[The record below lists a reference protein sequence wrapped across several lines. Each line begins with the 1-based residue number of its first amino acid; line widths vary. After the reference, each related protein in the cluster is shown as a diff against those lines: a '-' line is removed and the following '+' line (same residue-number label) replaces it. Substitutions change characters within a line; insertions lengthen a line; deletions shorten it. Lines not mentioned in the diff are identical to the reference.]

1 MLFGKLLPREGNFF
15 EMFNQHADRIV
26 EAARAFS
33 QLVANYS
40 DPHLRDKYNQDVDN
54 AERAAD
60 RVTQDVNRLI
70 HKTFITPIDREQIHS
85 LINTMDDVADLIQ
98 DSAETMAL
106 YDVHHMTEEI
116 TRLTDLSL
124 KCCERLRDAVRLL
137 GKIADP
143 AVAEA
148 ALDGARAIL
157 MERWG
162 ENAALV
168 GELRAWMTDVGV
180 IRAKVADGKENEGAK
195 YRDYFDHAE
204 SLAKIPSHRLLALFR
219 ARREEILL
227 LDLDPG
233 MEADAM
239 VTVFGIL
246 NLTEDSFFDES
257 RRLDPAGAVTAA
269 IEMLRVGSDVVDVG
283 PAASH
288 PDARPVS
295 PADEI
300 RRIAPLLDALSD
312 QMHRVS
318 IDSFQP
324 ETQRYA
330 LKRGVGYLNDI
341 QGFPDPALYPDIAE
355 ADCRLVVMHS
365 AQRDGIATRTGHLRP
380 EDALDEIVRFFE
392 ARVSALR
399 RSGVAAD
406 RLILDPGM
414 GFFLSPAPET
424 SLHVLSNLQK
434 LKSALGLPLLVSV
447 SRKSFLGATVGL
459 PVKDLGPASLAAELH
474 AIGNGADYVRTHAP
488 GDLRSAITF
497 SETLAKFRSRDARD
511 RGLDHA

>member
-1 MLFGKLLPREGNFF
+1 ME
-15 EMFNQHADRIV
+15 V
-26 EAARAFS
+26 AA
-33 QLVANYS
+33 
-40 DPHLRDKYNQDVDN
+40 
-54 AERAAD
+54 
-60 RVTQDVNRLI
+60 
-70 HKTFITPIDREQIHS
+70 
-85 LINTMDDVADLIQ
+85 
-98 DSAETMAL
+98 
-106 YDVHHMTEEI
+106 
-116 TRLTDLSL
+116 
-124 KCCERLRDAVRLL
+124 
-137 GKIADP
+137 
-143 AVAEA
+143 
-148 ALDGARAIL
+148 
-157 MERWG
+157 
-162 ENAALV
+162 
-168 GELRAWMTDVGV
+168 
-180 IRAKVADGKENEGAK
+180 
-195 YRDYFDHAE
+195 
-204 SLAKIPSHRLLALFR
+204 
-219 ARREEILL
+219 
-227 LDLDPG
+227 
-233 MEADAM
+233 EADAM

-257 RRLDPAGAVTAA
+257 RRLDPAALSPRRSKCC
-269 IEMLRVGSDVVDVG
+269 ESDQTSWMSR

-355 ADCRLVVMHS
+355 ADCSWWLCT
-365 AQRDGIATRTGHLRP
+365 Q
-380 EDALDEIVRFFE
+380 
-392 ARVSALR
+392 
-399 RSGVAAD
+399 RSGMASPPAPVTFDPKTRSTRLCGSSRRGFPPCDGARVAAD

>member
-1 MLFGKLLPREGNFF
+1 MDPVAPDQPSSWLSPEARPGTSSVLPCSSSSRG
-15 EMFNQHADRIV
+15 
-26 EAARAFS
+26 
-33 QLVANYS
+33 
-40 DPHLRDKYNQDVDN
+40 
-54 AERAAD
+54 
-60 RVTQDVNRLI
+60 
-70 HKTFITPIDREQIHS
+70 
-85 LINTMDDVADLIQ
+85 
-98 DSAETMAL
+98 
-106 YDVHHMTEEI
+106 
-116 TRLTDLSL
+116 
-124 KCCERLRDAVRLL
+124 
-137 GKIADP
+137 
-143 AVAEA
+143 
-148 ALDGARAIL
+148 
-157 MERWG
+157 
-162 ENAALV
+162 
-168 GELRAWMTDVGV
+168 
-180 IRAKVADGKENEGAK
+180 
-195 YRDYFDHAE
+195 
-204 SLAKIPSHRLLALFR
+204 FR
-219 ARREEILL
+219 ASTR
-227 LDLDPG
+227 PG
-233 MEADAM
+233 AIQFSWLVMTLFLNSLCLGHPSSKRGTAWVDASCYGAATM
-239 VTVFGIL
+239 LRSRVTVFGIL

-295 PADEI
+295 PADEVG
-300 RRIAPLLDALSD
+300 RIAPLLDALSD

-324 ETQRYA
+324 ESQRYA

-424 SLHVLSNLQK
+424 SLHVLSNL
-434 LKSALGLPLLVSV
+434 
-447 SRKSFLGATVGL
+447 
-459 PVKDLGPASLAAELH
+459 
-474 AIGNGADYVRTHAP
+474 
-488 GDLRSAITF
+488 
-497 SETLAKFRSRDARD
+497 
-511 RGLDHA
+511 

>member
-1 MLFGKLLPREGNFF
+1 
-15 EMFNQHADRIV
+15 
-26 EAARAFS
+26 
-33 QLVANYS
+33 
-40 DPHLRDKYNQDVDN
+40 
-54 AERAAD
+54 
-60 RVTQDVNRLI
+60 
-70 HKTFITPIDREQIHS
+70 
-85 LINTMDDVADLIQ
+85 
-98 DSAETMAL
+98 
-106 YDVHHMTEEI
+106 
-116 TRLTDLSL
+116 
-124 KCCERLRDAVRLL
+124 
-137 GKIADP
+137 
-143 AVAEA
+143 
-148 ALDGARAIL
+148 
-157 MERWG
+157 
-162 ENAALV
+162 
-168 GELRAWMTDVGV
+168 
-180 IRAKVADGKENEGAK
+180 
-195 YRDYFDHAE
+195 
-204 SLAKIPSHRLLALFR
+204 
-219 ARREEILL
+219 
-227 LDLDPG
+227 
-233 MEADAM
+233 M

-257 RRLDPAGAVTAA
+257 RAA
-269 IEMLRVGSDVVDVG
+269 RPRRCCHRGDRNAASRIRRRGCRTGRQPIRTRGLYRRPMRSDVL
-283 PAASH
+283 
-288 PDARPVS
+288 
-295 PADEI
+295 
-300 RRIAPLLDALSD
+300 APLLDALSD

>member
-1 MLFGKLLPREGNFF
+1 MRYPRNAVLFSLFADNVRRTEGFTKLAPSAVVIIGYG
-15 EMFNQHADRIV
+15 I
-26 EAARAFS
+26 AF
-33 QLVANYS
+33 Y
-40 DPHLRDKYNQDVDN
+40 
-54 AERAAD
+54 
-60 RVTQDVNRLI
+60 
-70 HKTFITPIDREQIHS
+70 F
-85 LINTMDDVADLIQ
+85 
-98 DSAETMAL
+98 
-106 YDVHHMTEEI
+106 
-116 TRLTDLSL
+116 LSL
-124 KCCERLRDAVRLL
+124 VLKS
-137 GKIADP
+137 IP
-143 AVAEA
+143 
-148 ALDGARAIL
+148 
-157 MERWG
+157 
-162 ENAALV
+162 
-168 GELRAWMTDVGV
+168 VGV
-180 IRAKVADGKENEGAK
+180 AYAVWSGLGVVIITAIAW
-195 YRDYFDHAE
+195 
-204 SLAKIPSHRLLALFR
+204 LLHGQK
-219 ARREEILL
+219 
-227 LDLDPG
+227 LDAWG
-233 MEADAM
+233 
-239 VTVFGIL
+239 
-246 NLTEDSFFDES
+246 
-257 RRLDPAGAVTAA
+257 
-269 IEMLRVGSDVVDVG
+269 
-283 PAASH
+283 
-288 PDARPVS
+288 
-295 PADEI
+295 
-300 RRIAPLLDALSD
+300 LDALSD

>member
-1 MLFGKLLPREGNFF
+1 MKGWLFLVIAIVGEVIATSALKSSEGFTKLAPSAVVIIGYGIAFYFLSLVLKSIPVGVAYAVWSGLGVVIITAIAWLLHGQKLDAWGFVGMGLIIAAF
-15 EMFNQHADRIV
+15 LLAPIPIV
-26 EAARAFS
+26 EVAA
-33 QLVANYS
+33 
-40 DPHLRDKYNQDVDN
+40 
-54 AERAAD
+54 
-60 RVTQDVNRLI
+60 
-70 HKTFITPIDREQIHS
+70 
-85 LINTMDDVADLIQ
+85 
-98 DSAETMAL
+98 
-106 YDVHHMTEEI
+106 
-116 TRLTDLSL
+116 
-124 KCCERLRDAVRLL
+124 
-137 GKIADP
+137 
-143 AVAEA
+143 
-148 ALDGARAIL
+148 
-157 MERWG
+157 
-162 ENAALV
+162 
-168 GELRAWMTDVGV
+168 
-180 IRAKVADGKENEGAK
+180 
-195 YRDYFDHAE
+195 
-204 SLAKIPSHRLLALFR
+204 
-219 ARREEILL
+219 
-227 LDLDPG
+227 
-233 MEADAM
+233 EADAM

-380 EDALDEIVRFFE
+380 EDALDEMRFFE

-488 GDLRSAITF
+488 GDLRSAITI

>member
-1 MLFGKLLPREGNFF
+1 
-15 EMFNQHADRIV
+15 
-26 EAARAFS
+26 
-33 QLVANYS
+33 
-40 DPHLRDKYNQDVDN
+40 
-54 AERAAD
+54 
-60 RVTQDVNRLI
+60 
-70 HKTFITPIDREQIHS
+70 
-85 LINTMDDVADLIQ
+85 
-98 DSAETMAL
+98 
-106 YDVHHMTEEI
+106 
-116 TRLTDLSL
+116 
-124 KCCERLRDAVRLL
+124 
-137 GKIADP
+137 
-143 AVAEA
+143 
-148 ALDGARAIL
+148 
-157 MERWG
+157 
-162 ENAALV
+162 
-168 GELRAWMTDVGV
+168 
-180 IRAKVADGKENEGAK
+180 
-195 YRDYFDHAE
+195 
-204 SLAKIPSHRLLALFR
+204 
-219 ARREEILL
+219 
-227 LDLDPG
+227 
-233 MEADAM
+233 M

-399 RSGVAAD
+399 RSGSLPTGSSSIRGWDFLEPRTGNIAA
-406 RLILDPGM
+406 RAVEP
-414 GFFLSPAPET
+414 S
-424 SLHVLSNLQK
+424 K

>member
-1 MLFGKLLPREGNFF
+1 
-15 EMFNQHADRIV
+15 
-26 EAARAFS
+26 
-33 QLVANYS
+33 
-40 DPHLRDKYNQDVDN
+40 
-54 AERAAD
+54 
-60 RVTQDVNRLI
+60 
-70 HKTFITPIDREQIHS
+70 
-85 LINTMDDVADLIQ
+85 
-98 DSAETMAL
+98 
-106 YDVHHMTEEI
+106 
-116 TRLTDLSL
+116 
-124 KCCERLRDAVRLL
+124 
-137 GKIADP
+137 
-143 AVAEA
+143 
-148 ALDGARAIL
+148 
-157 MERWG
+157 
-162 ENAALV
+162 
-168 GELRAWMTDVGV
+168 
-180 IRAKVADGKENEGAK
+180 
-195 YRDYFDHAE
+195 
-204 SLAKIPSHRLLALFR
+204 
-219 ARREEILL
+219 
-227 LDLDPG
+227 
-233 MEADAM
+233 
-239 VTVFGIL
+239 
-246 NLTEDSFFDES
+246 
-257 RRLDPAGAVTAA
+257 TAA

-341 QGFPDPALYPDIAE
+341 QGFPDPTLYPDIAE

>member
-1 MLFGKLLPREGNFF
+1 
-15 EMFNQHADRIV
+15 
-26 EAARAFS
+26 
-33 QLVANYS
+33 
-40 DPHLRDKYNQDVDN
+40 
-54 AERAAD
+54 
-60 RVTQDVNRLI
+60 
-70 HKTFITPIDREQIHS
+70 
-85 LINTMDDVADLIQ
+85 
-98 DSAETMAL
+98 
-106 YDVHHMTEEI
+106 
-116 TRLTDLSL
+116 
-124 KCCERLRDAVRLL
+124 
-137 GKIADP
+137 
-143 AVAEA
+143 
-148 ALDGARAIL
+148 
-157 MERWG
+157 
-162 ENAALV
+162 
-168 GELRAWMTDVGV
+168 
-180 IRAKVADGKENEGAK
+180 
-195 YRDYFDHAE
+195 
-204 SLAKIPSHRLLALFR
+204 
-219 ARREEILL
+219 
-227 LDLDPG
+227 
-233 MEADAM
+233 M

-414 GFFLSPAPET
+414 DRRLVHGETADLAPTGFGQQVREAMDQRREHHIEQGDATRARNGRIFYRRSLLATLREREVARIGAEMAEGKGLPFRAATDGENVSGKFTGTVQLSSGKFAVVE
-424 SLHVLSNLQK
+424 
-434 LKSALGLPLLVSV
+434 KSHEFTLVPWRPVIDRQLGREITGVVQGGSVSWQLGRRHDLGL
-447 SRKSFLGATVGL
+447 
-459 PVKDLGPASLAAELH
+459 
-474 AIGNGADYVRTHAP
+474 
-488 GDLRSAITF
+488 
-497 SETLAKFRSRDARD
+497 
-511 RGLDHA
+511 

>member
-1 MLFGKLLPREGNFF
+1 
-15 EMFNQHADRIV
+15 
-26 EAARAFS
+26 
-33 QLVANYS
+33 
-40 DPHLRDKYNQDVDN
+40 
-54 AERAAD
+54 
-60 RVTQDVNRLI
+60 
-70 HKTFITPIDREQIHS
+70 
-85 LINTMDDVADLIQ
+85 
-98 DSAETMAL
+98 
-106 YDVHHMTEEI
+106 
-116 TRLTDLSL
+116 
-124 KCCERLRDAVRLL
+124 
-137 GKIADP
+137 
-143 AVAEA
+143 
-148 ALDGARAIL
+148 
-157 MERWG
+157 
-162 ENAALV
+162 
-168 GELRAWMTDVGV
+168 
-180 IRAKVADGKENEGAK
+180 
-195 YRDYFDHAE
+195 
-204 SLAKIPSHRLLALFR
+204 
-219 ARREEILL
+219 
-227 LDLDPG
+227 
-233 MEADAM
+233 M

-399 RSGVAAD
+399 RSGSLPTGSSSIRGWDFLEPRTGNIAARAVEPSKAEVGVGASAIGLGVAE
-406 RLILDPGM
+406 IL
-414 GFFLSPAPET
+414 
-424 SLHVLSNLQK
+424 
-434 LKSALGLPLLVSV
+434 
-447 SRKSFLGATVGL
+447 LGATVGL

>member
-1 MLFGKLLPREGNFF
+1 
-15 EMFNQHADRIV
+15 
-26 EAARAFS
+26 
-33 QLVANYS
+33 
-40 DPHLRDKYNQDVDN
+40 
-54 AERAAD
+54 
-60 RVTQDVNRLI
+60 
-70 HKTFITPIDREQIHS
+70 
-85 LINTMDDVADLIQ
+85 
-98 DSAETMAL
+98 
-106 YDVHHMTEEI
+106 
-116 TRLTDLSL
+116 
-124 KCCERLRDAVRLL
+124 
-137 GKIADP
+137 
-143 AVAEA
+143 
-148 ALDGARAIL
+148 
-157 MERWG
+157 
-162 ENAALV
+162 
-168 GELRAWMTDVGV
+168 
-180 IRAKVADGKENEGAK
+180 
-195 YRDYFDHAE
+195 
-204 SLAKIPSHRLLALFR
+204 
-219 ARREEILL
+219 
-227 LDLDPG
+227 
-233 MEADAM
+233 M

-488 GDLRSAITF
+488 WRSAKRNHLLGNPREISQSRRQRPRVRSCLAFTF
-497 SETLAKFRSRDARD
+497 RPPASGPWSGSAKVGADMLGSSGSNCTMRRRFIPRQGSEWTARSLRTFGSPARVIST
-511 RGLDHA
+511 RLCG

>member
-1 MLFGKLLPREGNFF
+1 MKGWLFLVIAIVGEVIATSALKSSEGFTKLAPSAVVIIGGYGIAFYFLSLVLKSIPVGVAYAVWSGLGVVIITAIAWLLHGQKLDAWGFVGMGLIIAAFARPIP
-15 EMFNQHADRIV
+15 IV
-26 EAARAFS
+26 EVAA
-33 QLVANYS
+33 
-40 DPHLRDKYNQDVDN
+40 
-54 AERAAD
+54 
-60 RVTQDVNRLI
+60 
-70 HKTFITPIDREQIHS
+70 
-85 LINTMDDVADLIQ
+85 
-98 DSAETMAL
+98 
-106 YDVHHMTEEI
+106 
-116 TRLTDLSL
+116 
-124 KCCERLRDAVRLL
+124 
-137 GKIADP
+137 
-143 AVAEA
+143 
-148 ALDGARAIL
+148 
-157 MERWG
+157 
-162 ENAALV
+162 
-168 GELRAWMTDVGV
+168 
-180 IRAKVADGKENEGAK
+180 
-195 YRDYFDHAE
+195 
-204 SLAKIPSHRLLALFR
+204 
-219 ARREEILL
+219 
-227 LDLDPG
+227 
-233 MEADAM
+233 EADAM

-324 ETQRYA
+324 ETQRYS

>member
-1 MLFGKLLPREGNFF
+1 MVRRYLPLNPLRAFEAAARHLSFTRAAIELNVTHAAVSQQVRALEEQLGCVLFTRVSRGLVLTHEGEGLLPVLNEAF
-15 EMFNQHADRIV
+15 DRIADTL
-26 EAARAFS
+26 ECFS
-33 QLVANYS
+33 HGQF
-40 DPHLRDKYNQDVDN
+40 R
-54 AERAAD
+54 ER
-60 RVTQDVNRLI
+60 VKV
-70 HKTFITPIDREQIHS
+70 
-85 LINTMDDVADLIQ
+85 
-98 DSAETMAL
+98 
-106 YDVHHMTEEI
+106 
-116 TRLTDLSL
+116 
-124 KCCERLRDAVRLL
+124 
-137 GKIADP
+137 
-143 AVAEA
+143 
-148 ALDGARAIL
+148 GA
-157 MERWG
+157 
-162 ENAALV
+162 
-168 GELRAWMTDVGV
+168 
-180 IRAKVADGKENEGAK
+180 
-195 YRDYFDHAE
+195 
-204 SLAKIPSHRLLALFR
+204 
-219 ARREEILL
+219 
-227 LDLDPG
+227 
-233 MEADAM
+233 EADAM